1 MFAVEETEACCQ
13 VTYQEKHFL
22 KFEAHV
28 LYITAIFHFFS
39 CWNDKACLFA
49 FTINTYDSIFVKHSF

>member
-1 MFAVEETEACCQ
+1 MFAVEEIEAHCQ
-13 VTYQEKHFL
+13 VTHQEKHFL

-39 CWNDKACLFA
+39 AGMTRLA
-49 FTINTYDSIFVKHSF
+49 YLLLQLIYMILYL

>member
-1 MFAVEETEACCQ
+1 MFAVEETEARCQ

-28 LYITAIFHFFS
+28 LYITAIFHFCPS
-39 CWNDKACLFA
+39 GMTRLAYLLLQL
-49 FTINTYDSIFVKHSF
+49 IHMILYL